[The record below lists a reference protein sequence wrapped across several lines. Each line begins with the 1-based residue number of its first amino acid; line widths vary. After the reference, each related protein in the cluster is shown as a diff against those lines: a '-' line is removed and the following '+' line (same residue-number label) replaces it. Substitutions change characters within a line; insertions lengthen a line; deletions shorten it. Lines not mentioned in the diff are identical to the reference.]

1 MKITKKETRV
11 SVRITPYQET
21 QLDLISEKL
30 SIKRS
35 TLVRFA
41 IDQLIKNYS
50 DLQLEQV
57 QKEVD

>member
-1 MKITKKETRV
+1 MKIAKKETRV
-11 SVRITPYQET
+11 SVRITPEQENM
-21 QLDLISEKL
+21 LDSICNELD
-30 SIKRS
+30 IKRS

-50 DLQLEQV
+50 DLQLEQI

>member
-1 MKITKKETRV
+1 MKIAKKETRV
-11 SVRITPYQET
+11 SVRITPEQENM
-21 QLDLISEKL
+21 LDLICNEL
-30 SIKRS
+30 DIKRS
-35 TLVRFA
+35 ILVRFA

>member
-1 MKITKKETRV
+1 MKIAKKETRV
-11 SVRITPYQET
+11 SVRITPEQENL
-21 QLDLISEKL
+21 LDLICNEL
-30 SIKRS
+30 DIKRS
-35 TLVRFA
+35 ILVRFA